1 MRDRGAQ
8 NSVNRVA
15 PQYKQLQTKQV
26 FLETEVVSP
35 SMVSPRDP
43 ANVSRNLPRS
53 TASNCDNL
61 TSGTRKSGQD
71 AAVSARTDSRKPDQ
85 LHSNRSEIPNN
96 PQQVFIV
103 NKYEVK
109 SNEPL

>member
-1 MRDRGAQ
+1 MI
-8 NSVNRVA
+8 
-15 PQYKQLQTKQV
+15 
-26 FLETEVVSP
+26 
-35 SMVSPRDP
+35 SPRDP

-53 TASNCDNL
+53 TASNYDNQ

-71 AAVSARTDSRKPDQ
+71 AAVSARTDSRIPDQ
-85 LHSNRSEIPNN
+85 LHSNRSVIPNN

-109 SNEPL
+109 INEQN